1 MVNATN
7 SNAIISKSKNIF
19 SNFFLPFW
27 NLDKIWNTL
36 KKKMSLGGYFFPKLY
51 TAKSGVT
58 YMSIKPRVRRLMD
71 SQHVKGSKTLHKS
84 SRQYFFVIFFFL
96 LLKKISSKNSFLA
109 VSEILRHFVKI
120 LTPDD
125 KYSLSVKAI
134 A

>member
-51 TAKSGVT
+51 TGKSGVT
-58 YMSIKPRVRRLMD
+58 YMSIKPRVRTLMD
-71 SQHVKGSKTLHKS
+71 SQYVNGSETLHKS
-84 SRQYFFVIFFFL
+84 ARQSFCHFFWL
-96 LLKKISSKNSFLA
+96 LLKKTSSKKSFLV

-125 KYSLSVKAI
+125 KYSLSVKASV
-134 A
+134 